1 MYDTGNCYTIFGN
14 LFFGFYYNYLAIT
27 LDNIAFR
34 IPKRMWNVDGENNYS
49 SDHMFCVINKEN
61 KYLVYGSQLEKYDKD
76 DEIYGLLNDYDEDA
90 FLHYNDV
97 DQLCTTIS
105 NCSDVLGSVTNVWKT
120 EKPSYIQ
127 YCIFGEGKGK
137 YKDYTSYIAS
147 WRNDKTSFIEVIL
160 CKDPES
166 LTYKEKR
173 EIYKYVNY
181 LYD

>member
-1 MYDTGNCYTIFGN
+1 MIPVIVILYLVISFLD
-14 LFFGFYYNYLAIT
+14 FYYNYLAIT

-34 IPKRMWNVDGENNYS
+34 IPKRMWNVDGDNNYS

-61 KYLVYGSQLEKYDKD
+61 KYLVYVSQLEKYDKD
-76 DEIYGLLNDYDEDA
+76 DEIYGLLNDCDEDA

-137 YKDYTSYIAS
+137 YKDYTTYIAS
-147 WRNDKTSFIEVIL
+147 SRNDKTSFIEVIL

-173 EIYKYVNY
+173 EIYKYVNN